1 MVFLYPR
8 LAIRKHTYYIR
19 VSVPKVLIP
28 LVKRKNFF
36 YSLQTK
42 DYFDALYR
50 VREESYK
57 IDRIL
62 LEAKEK
68 MLRDKN
74 GHLFLDDKDIER
86 ILIAR
91 WVEVLD
97 ATDKSYTFIKSG
109 KRTFADFA
117 FFKPDNEEYPFPFV
131 YEDEEDTDGN
141 VIEIK
146 YPVISIYEQTKLE
159 SGKYRINP
167 PFETQIRQLKQYINK
182 VLKLNDAE
190 WNIPEIRKEL
200 ENNTVNYG
208 ILNGFD
214 FKNEEDKAT
223 TYNFIK
229 LLNWMKDTDLEIKRY
244 IESLANGSSYLPEHP
259 YIKKLFNA
267 AQKQREQ
274 IDNNFSIKHNLDEL
288 IEGWVKFRT
297 QQKISN
303 KTIKRDANRVK
314 IMLELIK
321 CRDVK
326 KVKYK
331 HIKTLEEL
339 LIKFPTNYTTKYQ
352 TKYDVFQAIELVEK
366 GEAEALDGRTI
377 QDYIRLMSTFFKYLK
392 KEKEI
397 LSENNAEGYD
407 FRLAESD
414 SDKRRPFSDEDL
426 LKIFNPNT
434 YFPSQPEQ
442 YLAIFWCPLIALT
455 TGCRLNEVAQL
466 DTDDVLTFD
475 GIICIRFVKEN
486 LSNQNEESNKK
497 LKNSSSRR
505 TTPIPN
511 IILQLRFLDYVAK
524 RKKLGKHKLFDLT
537 YNEGNGYGDDIT
549 EDFKKYTKKI
559 GVWIKYIKV
568 FHSFRHT
575 FKIFAKNK
583 HIDRRITESICGWE
597 HDKRGSYNHYGHEDD
612 IPLIDKQEAIN
623 SIDWGFLHLERLL
636 DEDRNPKPLVVKRR
650 KSILNKKKK

>member
-28 LVKRKNFF
+28 LVKRKTFF

-42 DYFDALYR
+42 DYFDALYK

-62 LEAKEK
+62 LEAKER

-97 ATDKSYTFIKSG
+97 ATEKSYTSIKSG
-109 KRTFADFA
+109 KKTFADFA
-117 FFKPDNEEYPFPFV
+117 FFKPDNEEYPFPFA
-131 YEDEEDTDGN
+131 YEDEEDADGN
-141 VIEIK
+141 IVEVK
-146 YPVISIYEQTKLE
+146 YPVVSIYEHIDLE
-159 SGKYRINP
+159 SGQYRINP

-208 ILNGFD
+208 IVNGFD

-229 LLNWMKDTDLEIKRY
+229 LLNWMKDTDLEVKRY
-244 IESLANGSSYLPEHP
+244 IESLANGSPYLPEHP

-274 IDNNFSIKHNLDEL
+274 IDNSFSIKHNLDEL
-288 IEGWVKFRT
+288 VEDWIKFRT
-297 QQKISN
+297 LQKISD
-303 KTIKRDANRVK
+303 KTIKRDANRIKV
-314 IMLELIK
+314 MFELIK
-321 CRDVK
+321 CKDVK
-326 KVKYK
+326 KLKYNN
-331 HIKTLEEL
+331 IKKLEEL

-366 GEAEALDGRTI
+366 GEAEALDGRTV
-377 QDYIRLMSTFFKYLK
+377 QDYIRLMSTFLKYLM

-397 LSENNAEGYD
+397 ISENVAEGYD
-407 FRLAESD
+407 FRFAERD
-414 SDKRRPFSDEDL
+414 GDGYIAFSDEDL
-426 LKIFNPNT
+426 VKIFHPAT
-434 YFPSQPEQ
+434 YFSKESEK
-442 YLAIFWCPLIALT
+442 YSADFWCPLIALT

-466 DTDDVLTFD
+466 DTVDISTFD
-475 GIICIRFVKEN
+475 GISCIYFIKDC
-486 LSNQNEESNKK
+486 LSVDNVEYNKS

-505 TTPIPN
+505 TVPIPN
-511 IILQLRFLDYVAK
+511 IILQLGFLEYVAK
-524 RKKLGKHKLFDLT
+524 RKLLKRNKLFDLIP
-537 YNEGNGYGDDIT
+537 NKSNGYGDDVS
-549 EDFKKYTKKI
+549 EDFRKYIKKI
-559 GVWIKYIKV
+559 GVWVERKKV

-575 FKIFAKNK
+575 FNLHTKNQ
-583 HIDRRITESICGWE
+583 HIRQEIAESICGWE
-597 HDKRGSYNHYGHEDD
+597 KNKRSSYTHYGKEDD
-612 IPLIDKQEAIN
+612 VPLIDKQKAIN
-623 SIDWGFLHLERLL
+623 SIDWSFLHLERLL
-636 DEDRNPKPLVVKRR
+636 DENRNPKPLVVKRR
-650 KSILNKKKK
+650 KSILNKKEK